1 MVNASSRLFVPLL
14 VMHMRDTSCRLTFQL
29 ASVPHMHM
37 RDTSCRLTFQLARSD
52 KQFCLLAATRFLVN

>member
-14 VMHMRDTSCRLTFQL
+14 VMHMRNTS
-29 ASVPHMHM
+29 S
-37 RDTSCRLTFQLARSD
+37 RLTFQLARSD

>member
-14 VMHMRDTSCRLTFQL
+14 VMH
-29 ASVPHMHM
+29 V

-52 KQFCLLAATRFLVN
+52 KQFCLLAAKRFLVN